1 MSSDPQTFSAWKT
14 RYTCVCNISLMICK
28 RSQNDYVQDSSPSSL
43 SRAQRGFKIK
53 VLINFKKDT
62 TLLLSPLQ

>member
-14 RYTCVCNISLMICK
+14 RYACVCNISLMICK

-53 VLINFKKDT
+53 VL
-62 TLLLSPLQ
+62 Q